1 MIVLRHWSWVVLV
14 GVSALVGC
22 AKPERVAP
30 SQATSEWRPLLLPG
44 KAATRYGWDAKDGVR
59 AIAAHADKSASI
71 WERPWARGGDALGA
85 VEFSWW
91 IDGILGDANVAEA
104 GLTDAPARVM
114 FAFDGD
120 TAKLPART
128 RLQFELAQTLTG
140 RAPPYATLAY
150 VWDATVPVGTV
161 IVHPRNDRMRK
172 IVVESGAKHTK
183 QWRKYRRNLK
193 DDFKLAF
200 GEAPGRMTSVALM
213 TDSDNVGGIAQAWYG
228 DIVFDE

>member
-1 MIVLRHWSWVVLV
+1 ML
-14 GVSALVGC
+14 AGC
-22 AKPERVAP
+22 ATPDRALTTQP
-30 SQATSEWRPLLLPG
+30 AMEWQPLLLPG
-44 KAATRYGWDAKDGVR
+44 KTATRYGWETKDGVR
-59 AIAAHADKSASI
+59 SIAAHADKSASI
-71 WERPWARGGDALGA
+71 WERLVSGNGEMLGTVA
-85 VEFSWW
+85 FSWW
-91 IDGILGDANVAEA
+91 IDDILADANVAEA

-120 TAKLPART
+120 MSKLSART

-140 RAPPYATLAY
+140 RAPPYAMLAY
-150 VWDATVPVGTV
+150 VWDAKAPVGTV
-161 IVHPRNDRMRK
+161 IVHPRNDRLRK

-193 DDFKLAF
+193 EDFKLAF

-213 TDSDNVGGIAQAWYG
+213 TDSDNVGGVARAWYG